1 MKLEV
6 RPQRIS
12 EGFLFKFFSMKHS
25 INCINH
31 VYVNLSIEQVD
42 ENHIQISIIDSETD
56 RVQDIILNSKGLFNL
71 LGSLHHFQKQLK
83 K

>member
-1 MKLEV
+1 
-6 RPQRIS
+6 
-12 EGFLFKFFSMKHS
+12 MKHS
-25 INCINH
+25 INCINQ

-42 ENHIQISIIDSETD
+42 ENHVQVSIVDVETNEE
-56 RVQDIILNSKGLFNL
+56 QYIILNSKGLFNL